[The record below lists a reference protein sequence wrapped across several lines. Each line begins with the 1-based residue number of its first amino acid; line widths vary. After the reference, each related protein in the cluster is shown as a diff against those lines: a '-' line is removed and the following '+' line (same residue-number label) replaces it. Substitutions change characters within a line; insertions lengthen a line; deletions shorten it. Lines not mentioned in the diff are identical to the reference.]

1 MIKIKREEI
10 NPIIIYTYNFTQ
22 ISMMLYIFLIVKFQL
37 PSKVADVWIIPIK
50 FDIRSTITFIFG
62 QISVGFSR
70 FIQDV
75 SRL

>member
-10 NPIIIYTYNFTQ
+10 NPIISNIYNFTQ
-22 ISMMLYIFLIVKFQL
+22 ISTRLNMFFNSQISIAV
-37 PSKVADVWIIPIK
+37 KVAQVCIIPIK
-50 FDIRSTITFIFG
+50 FDIRSKIAYIFG
-62 QISVGFSR
+62 PIQAGFSG